1 MKSVRLVAASESVD
15 REQSTVPGIGI
26 QNCPQWCIGPGLEHT
41 LRCAAQNPGLFTT
54 NPVSKSTPVSKTTSS
69 HHATLHCEFSQQ
81 LFMFPWPFLR
91 DPMRN
96 FLLLSIFTQLHAVL
110 VILGTFGNF
119 LYFLGV
125 FGTCWFFLLLFG
137 TCLYLTFLFS

>member
-15 REQSTVPGIGI
+15 REQSIVPGIGI

-41 LRCAAQNPGLFTT
+41 LPCAAQNPGLFTT

-137 TCLYLTFLFS
+137 TYLVPVCI